1 MADVLQPEVVTSQP
15 WIKICRWNLVC
26 R

>member
-15 WIKICRWNLVC
+15 WIKICRWNFVC